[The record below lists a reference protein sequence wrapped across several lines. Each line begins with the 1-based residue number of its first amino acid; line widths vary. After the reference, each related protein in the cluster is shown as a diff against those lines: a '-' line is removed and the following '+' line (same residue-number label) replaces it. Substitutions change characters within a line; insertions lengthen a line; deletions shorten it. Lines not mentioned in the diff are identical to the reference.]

1 MFYIRN
7 NSYLIAKTYRYR
19 KITHSGN
26 NCYSNRLSVYTKY
39 VFLLAILV
47 FLSTMPDSLYT
58 THGSLCMTSISL
70 STTHGSLYTIH
81 GSLYTTPNPLHTTP
95 NSLHT
100 TPNSLYT
107 TPGSP
112 YKWCPQPCGLRAPIP
127 QNNALRGRLFCIPI
141 SDDLGSYI
149 I

>member
-7 NSYLIAKTYRYR
+7 NSYLIAKTYQYR

-26 NCYSNRLSVYTKY
+26 NCYSNWLSVYTKY

-58 THGSLCMTSISL
+58 THGSLYTTHGSLCTTSISL
-70 STTHGSLYTIH
+70 STTHG
-81 GSLYTTPNPLHTTP
+81 
-95 NSLHT
+95 SLHT

-112 YKWCPQPCGLRAPIP
+112 YKWCLQPCGLRAPIP

>member
-26 NCYSNRLSVYTKY
+26 NCYSNRLSVYTKC

-47 FLSTMPDSLYT
+47 FLSAISD
-58 THGSLCMTSISL
+58 SL
-70 STTHGSLYTIH
+70 STTHGSLYTTH
-81 GSLYTTPNPLHTTP
+81 GSLYTTPNSLHTTP

-107 TPGSP
+107 TPGSS
-112 YKWCPQPCGLRAPIP
+112 YKWCPHPCGLRAPIP

>member
-26 NCYSNRLSVYTKY
+26 NCYSNRLSVYTKC

-47 FLSTMPDSLYT
+47 FLSAISDSLYT
-58 THGSLCMTSISL
+58 THGSLYTTHGSLCTTSISL
-70 STTHGSLYTIH
+70 STTHGSLYT
-81 GSLYTTPNPLHTTP
+81 TPNSLHTTP

-100 TPNSLYT
+100 TP
-107 TPGSP
+107 GSS
-112 YKWCPQPCGLRAPIP
+112 YKWCPHPCGLRAPIP